1 MVDKPAIPE
10 TLPEVPPQAGNSVE
24 EAKLEEIADTKIGD
38 GAEVPRQFV
47 VPCNSRLPSHC
58 VFVGELVEG
67 NTN

>member
-10 TLPEVPPQAGNSVE
+10 TLPEMPAETGEAAE

-38 GAEVPRQFV
+38 GAEIPRQFV

-58 VFVGELVEG
+58 IFICKLVEG